1 MNNIEIILTKKE
13 IVHLLRSIEIV
24 KPDTVRNVK
33 VNKELE
39 ELENKLKNKLNALYG
54 EKGEI

>member
-24 KPDTVRNVK
+24 KPNTVRNVK
-33 VNKELE
+33 VNKEIQE
-39 ELENKLKNKLNALYG
+39 IENKLRNKLYN
-54 EKGEI
+54 KGEI